1 MDSWLV
7 DIENPLVRGHQVL
20 GRYLLPGLAYIDLFF
35 QAFRDRHEDPLRLDL
50 RNVSIYHPLVVS
62 EDAGVSLVIDCTE
75 TQPGVWKLVVEGSSR
90 RRGASAGESKR
101 YVTAEVHRAA
111 PFVSDER
118 VDLAAVARSAARVV
132 SLDEVYAE
140 CRRRQLVHDEF
151 MRAQGRLYVTDS
163 AIYVDCGLSAAA
175 LESAEHVM
183 FHPTLLDG
191 SAVAAGGLASAWLAD
206 GPSAQLALPLFY
218 ESFRASALLQR
229 RCIARVRRASARRA
243 GELNYSTL
251 EFFDEAGRKIAEL
264 KNLAGKIVRDPS
276 SITEGARARP
286 APGASRA
293 ASATPAPPA
302 LGAGADALLEVEAF
316 LRGVIAE
323 KLRLPVAEIDRAAG
337 YYEMGLDSAGLLD
350 VVRAIEG
357 HVGAPLSPTL
367 LFEHGTIAELSAYL
381 VASGVAS
388 GWSRWRANGEAA
400 GHGHEAAS
408 EGLARAPLGEAPRG
422 SAREET
428 NAGDGEGIAI
438 IGLSGR
444 YPMAS
449 TIAEFWDNLR
459 GARDCIS
466 EIPKGRW
473 DQSRYFDPERG
484 KPGKIYCGFG
494 GFIDG
499 VDEFDPLFFNI
510 SALEA
515 QYMDPQE
522 RLFLQCAYETLEDA
536 GYTRDMLKARGGDV
550 GVFVGV
556 MYEEYQLYGA
566 QTHASQVPYA
576 LSGSGAAVANRVS
589 YFFNLHGPSIA
600 VDTMCSSSL
609 TAIYLACQSLKSGSC
624 AMAIAGGVNV
634 SVHPNKYLLLS
645 QGQFISSEGRCKSF
659 GEGGDGYVP
668 GEGVGAMLLKPL
680 AVAIADEDH
689 VYAVIKG
696 ASVNHGGKAS
706 GFTVPNPAA
715 QAQVI
720 AQALRDAKTD
730 PRTISYVEAHGTGT
744 SLGDPIE
751 IAGLTRAF
759 AQHTADTQ
767 YCAIGSVKSNIG
779 HLESAAGIS
788 GVTKVV
794 LQLRHRTLVPS
805 LHAATLNPHIDFEK
819 TPFRVQRGLED
830 WARPVVTRDGI
841 RTEHPRVAGVS
852 SFGAGG
858 ANAHVIIEEL
868 GAGDEPRPRLP
879 VTRER
884 PALIV
889 LSAKTPDRLQERA
902 RRLLDHLANGTY
914 GDADLAD
921 IAYTLQVGREA
932 LEHRLAFMAATLDEV
947 REKLAIAADGSG
959 ASAKRGAL
967 YRGHAKSDADALS
980 LFTADE
986 ELREAVA
993 KWLQRGKYDKVLELW
1008 VKGLSLDWA
1017 KLYDGVRPRRISLPT
1032 YPFARE
1038 RYWRPDAVDAASDP
1052 RRAIA
1057 AGTSRADVL
1066 HPLLHTNTSD
1076 FAEQRF
1082 TSTFTGHEFFF
1093 ADHVVKGQRTLPG
1106 VAHLEMGRA
1115 ALEIA
1120 GASGDGA
1127 AMSLT
1132 SVAWARPLIV
1142 GDAPAA
1148 VHIRLRPEGDDEF
1161 AYEIYGDRTDGE
1173 EVTYSQGRA
1182 VLGAPGERRVVDIE
1196 SLRARAQRVTLSA
1209 ARCYEIYQSLGFR
1222 YGPAH
1227 RSLRH
1232 VSAGVDDQGS
1242 AFVVARVAL
1251 PEDVADTRG
1260 QYVLHP
1266 SVLDGALQASIGL
1279 LAAHQHDDAAG
1290 AARLALP
1297 FALERLTVLQ
1307 ACPTAVWVHVR
1318 TAADSGSNVQKIDLD
1333 LVDDDGTVC
1342 VELRGF
1348 SSRVYDPAAASPAGA
1363 EKPAAPSVEPFEVMT
1378 FEERWQP
1385 QPLGAESSSR
1395 CRTLVCVLPDASRA
1409 EAVRSALGK
1418 LDPALRTVVLTAAE
1432 QYVKQSGSRYDVVNQ
1447 DAATYAS
1454 ALRDIASEHGTIDAV
1469 LCLRGVQDPSSVGRY
1484 GGLLAL
1490 IQGLDQAG
1498 VTSTRLLFA
1507 GRYESAVARCHL
1519 DAWTTLS
1526 SSLKAV
1532 LPEARVSVM
1541 AWPCATGSA
1550 RTGDWVGEWM
1560 PRVWAELVSSAAE
1573 NVFYEG
1579 GERRVRRLRPTQ
1591 RTSAASLLRRGGTY
1605 LITGGAGG
1613 LGLVFA
1619 RHLCERHGANV
1630 VLTGRS
1636 ELDAAMVERV
1646 RALEAAGG
1654 KAIYAQA
1661 DVCDVERM
1669 RAVVARARDEFGRVD
1684 GVLHAAGVLGG
1695 DLMGKVSLRD
1705 FEKTLAPKIDG
1716 TLALDAA
1723 LDGET
1728 PDFICYFS
1736 SMSAIVGDWGAGS
1749 YALGNRFQIAHAVH
1763 RSERARSRHD
1773 RTKVVA
1779 LAWPVWA
1786 QSGMGMANADATD
1799 VYLEYTGQRALEPE
1813 RGLELFEQLLSEPP
1827 TQQLVIYGAP
1837 SRWQR
1842 RLGLTE
1848 SKAPAGAER
1857 ASPAEA
1863 ARAQESRPAERTSDA
1878 TTLKAQTVRYL
1889 KQLVA
1894 STTELPAARIDAD
1907 ARLEAYGVDSVM
1919 SVRMTGELEKAFGSL
1934 SKTLLFEYQSLAA
1947 LADYFLEHHRG
1958 ALTAVLSS
1966 ASQPAAAGRSETPN
1980 AVTPAAVVRNPART
1994 SRWPLRPARSSRAE
2008 EAARP
2013 AAAALDIAIIGLS
2026 GRYARADDVH
2036 EFWENLKAGRDGITT
2051 IPPERWDHRSHAASM
2066 ELPAEAVLDRG
2077 GFMSGLDSFDHE
2089 FFHFKDDEVDGLDPQ
2104 EKLFLEAVWHL
2115 LEHAGYTSHHIK
2127 TRHHGD
2133 IGVYAGASAFVHAGF
2148 MTGMV
2153 AGRAAGFLHL
2163 SGPTVVVDSHS
2174 ASSTT
2179 ALHLACQALVNG
2191 DCELAIAGG
2200 VHVHSPQLFYAF
2212 ARWQQGMEPERR
2224 GFSDAGGVIMSEG
2237 VGAALLK
2244 PLHAAVR
2251 DGDPIIAVI
2260 KGTALTSAGDM
2271 ANLPPEPTRL
2281 ADVIRKCLKKAGVDA
2296 RTVGCAEAMAMGI
2309 PTGDYCE
2316 FAGFS
2321 KAFREQTKDSGFCAM
2336 GTVES
2341 NIGHS
2346 IAACGI
2352 AQLTKVAL
2360 QIHHAQLVPTIKAE
2374 PLNPQIDLDDSPFYL
2389 QRSLSEWQT
2398 PAGHD
2403 GKRRGVFASRGRSG
2417 TLAAVVLEEPPADV
2431 RGQGSG
2437 GPPDGVERLV
2447 LLSAH
2452 TVKHLHRMA
2461 WNLRRHVAADPHLSL
2476 ADLSYTTALRREPLR
2491 FRLAILAS
2499 TKDELVSRLGEY
2511 LDARAPARPAS
2522 ALQGK
2527 VFFADALSG
2536 DSSIHSLLEPAE
2548 EKRLLETCL
2557 AERNWPK
2564 LAAFWIRGSDLR
2576 AIEGVDRA
2584 FGGRFIQIPLYPFR
2598 EPGGA
2603 TGAVV
2608 S

>member
-1 MDSWLV
+1 
-7 DIENPLVRGHQVL
+7 
-20 GRYLLPGLAYIDLFF
+20 
-35 QAFRDRHEDPLRLDL
+35 
-50 RNVSIYHPLVVS
+50 
-62 EDAGVSLVIDCTE
+62 
-75 TQPGVWKLVVEGSSR
+75 
-90 RRGASAGESKR
+90 
-101 YVTAEVHRAA
+101 
-111 PFVSDER
+111 
-118 VDLAAVARSAARVV
+118 
-132 SLDEVYAE
+132 
-140 CRRRQLVHDEF
+140 
-151 MRAQGRLYVTDS
+151 
-163 AIYVDCGLSAAA
+163 
-175 LESAEHVM
+175 
-183 FHPTLLDG
+183 
-191 SAVAAGGLASAWLAD
+191 
-206 GPSAQLALPLFY
+206 
-218 ESFRASALLQR
+218 
-229 RCIARVRRASARRA
+229 
-243 GELNYSTL
+243 
-251 EFFDEAGRKIAEL
+251 
-264 KNLAGKIVRDPS
+264 
-276 SITEGARARP
+276 
-286 APGASRA
+286 
-293 ASATPAPPA
+293 
-302 LGAGADALLEVEAF
+302 
-316 LRGVIAE
+316 
-323 KLRLPVAEIDRAAG
+323 
-337 YYEMGLDSAGLLD
+337 
-350 VVRAIEG
+350 
-357 HVGAPLSPTL
+357 
-367 LFEHGTIAELSAYL
+367 
-381 VASGVAS
+381 
-388 GWSRWRANGEAA
+388 
-400 GHGHEAAS
+400 
-408 EGLARAPLGEAPRG
+408 
-422 SAREET
+422 
-428 NAGDGEGIAI
+428 
-438 IGLSGR
+438 
-444 YPMAS
+444 
-449 TIAEFWDNLR
+449 
-459 GARDCIS
+459 
-466 EIPKGRW
+466 
-473 DQSRYFDPERG
+473 
-484 KPGKIYCGFG
+484 
-494 GFIDG
+494 
-499 VDEFDPLFFNI
+499 
-510 SALEA
+510 
-515 QYMDPQE
+515 
-522 RLFLQCAYETLEDA
+522 
-536 GYTRDMLKARGGDV
+536 
-550 GVFVGV
+550 
-556 MYEEYQLYGA
+556 
-566 QTHASQVPYA
+566 
-576 LSGSGAAVANRVS
+576 
-589 YFFNLHGPSIA
+589 
-600 VDTMCSSSL
+600 
-609 TAIYLACQSLKSGSC
+609 
-624 AMAIAGGVNV
+624 
-634 SVHPNKYLLLS
+634 
-645 QGQFISSEGRCKSF
+645 
-659 GEGGDGYVP
+659 
-668 GEGVGAMLLKPL
+668 MLLKPL
-680 AVAIADEDH
+680 AAAIADEDH

-715 QAQVI
+715 QAEVI

-767 YCAIGSVKSNIG
+767 YCAIGSVKSNVG

-819 TPFRVQRGLED
+819 TPFRVQRALED
-830 WARPVVTRDGI
+830 WARPVITRDGI

-868 GAGDEPRPRLP
+868 GADDEPRPKVP
-879 VTRER
+879 VTRDR

-902 RRLLDHLANGTY
+902 RRLLDHFANGAY
-914 GDADLAD
+914 GDEDLAD

-932 LEHRLAFMAATLDEV
+932 LDHRLAFMAATLDEA
-947 REKLAIAADGSG
+947 REKLAIAAAGSD
-959 ASAKRGAL
+959 ASATRGTL
-967 YRGHAKSDADALS
+967 FRGHLKSDADALS
-980 LFTADE
+980 LFTDDE

-993 KWLQRGKYDKVLELW
+993 KWVQRGKYDKVLELW
-1008 VKGLSLDWA
+1008 VKGLSFDWA

-1038 RYWRPDAVDAASDP
+1038 RYWRPDAVEAASEP
-1052 RRAIA
+1052 RSAMV

-1093 ADHVVKGQRTLPG
+1093 ADHVVRGQRTLPG

-1120 GASGDGA
+1120 GASGNGA
-1127 AMSLT
+1127 VMSLT
-1132 SVAWARPLIV
+1132 SVAWARPLVV
-1142 GDAPAA
+1142 GDAPTT
-1148 VHIRLRPEGDDEF
+1148 VHIRLYPEGDNEF
-1161 AYEIYGDRTDGE
+1161 AYEIYGARTDGE

-1182 VLGAPGERRVVDIE
+1182 VLATAGERRVVDIE

-1209 ARCYEIYQSLGFR
+1209 EQCYEIYRSLGFR

-1227 RSLRH
+1227 RSLRY
-1232 VSAGVDDQGS
+1232 VSAGVDEQGS
-1242 AFVVARVAL
+1242 TFAVARVAL
-1251 PEDVADTRG
+1251 PGGVAGTRG

-1279 LAAHQHDDAAG
+1279 LAAQQHDDPAG
-1290 AARLALP
+1290 GARLVLP
-1297 FALERLTVLQ
+1297 FALEKLTVLQ
-1307 ACPTAVWVHVR
+1307 ACPTEVWVHVR
-1318 TAADSGSNVQKIDLD
+1318 TAADSSSNVQKIDVD

-1348 SSRVYDPAAASPAGA
+1348 SSRVYDPAAASPADA
-1363 EKPAAPSVEPFEVMT
+1363 EEPTAPSVEPFEVMT

-1385 QPLGAESSSR
+1385 EPLSAESSSR
-1395 CRTLVCVLPDASRA
+1395 YRTLVCVLPDASRA

-1418 LDPALRTVVLTAAE
+1418 LDPRLRTVVLTAAQ
-1432 QYVKQSGSRYDVVNQ
+1432 QYAKQSASHYDVVNE

-1454 ALRDIASEHGTIDAV
+1454 ALKDTASEHGPIDAV
-1469 LCLRGVQDPSSVGRY
+1469 LCLRGVQDPAGVGRY

-1498 VTSTRLLFA
+1498 VTSSRLLFA
-1507 GRYESAVARCHL
+1507 GRYENAVARCHL

-1541 AWPCATGSA
+1541 AWPCATGGA
-1550 RTGDWVGEWM
+1550 RTGDWVNEWM
-1560 PRVWAELVSSAAE
+1560 PRVWAELVSRAAE

-1591 RTSAASLLRRGGTY
+1591 RTAAASLLRRGGTY
-1605 LITGGAGG
+1605 LVTGGAGG

-1619 RHLCERHGANV
+1619 RYLCERHGANV

-1636 ELDAAMVERV
+1636 ELDEAMVERV
-1646 RALEAAGG
+1646 KALEAAGG
-1654 KAIYAQA
+1654 KAIYARA
-1661 DVCDVERM
+1661 DVSDVDRM

-1705 FEKTLAPKIDG
+1705 FEKPLAPKIDG

-1763 RSERARSRHD
+1763 RSERARSGHE
-1773 RTKVVA
+1773 RTKVIA

-1786 QSGMGMANADATD
+1786 QSGMGMANADVTD
-1799 VYLEYTGQRALEPE
+1799 VYLEYTAQRALEPE
-1813 RGLELFEQLLSEPP
+1813 KGLALFEQLLSEAP

-1848 SKAPAGAER
+1848 SKASAGAER

-1863 ARAQESRPAERTSDA
+1863 VRTRESRPAERTSDE
-1878 TTLKAQTVRYL
+1878 TTLKAQTIRYL

-1947 LADYFLEHHRG
+1947 LADYFLKHHRG

-1966 ASQPAAAGRSETPN
+1966 ASQPAAVGRGETPN
-1980 AVTPAAVVRNPART
+1980 AVTPVAVARDSART
-1994 SRWPLRPARSSRAE
+1994 SRWPMRPARPSRAE

-2013 AAAALDIAIIGLS
+2013 AAGALDIAIIGLS
-2026 GRYARADDVH
+2026 GRYPGADDVH

-2051 IPPERWDHRSHAASM
+2051 IPPERWDHRHHAASAIF
-2066 ELPAEAVLDRG
+2066 PGAEAAPDWG
-2077 GFMSGLDSFDHE
+2077 GFVSGVDSFEHE
-2089 FFHFKDDEVDGLDPQ
+2089 FFHIKDDEVDGLDPQ
-2104 EKLFLEAVWHL
+2104 EKVFLEAVWHL
-2115 LEHAGYTSHHIK
+2115 LEHAGYTSHHVK
-2127 TRHHGD
+2127 TRHHGN
-2133 IGVYAGASAFVHAGF
+2133 IGVFAGASAFAHAGSI
-2148 MTGMV
+2148 TGMV
-2153 AGRAAGFLHL
+2153 AGRASGFLRL

-2179 ALHLACQALVNG
+2179 ALHLACQALVSG

-2200 VHVHSPQLFYAF
+2200 VYLQSPQLFYAF
-2212 ARWQQGMEPERR
+2212 GRWQQGMQRECR
-2224 GFSDAGGVIMSEG
+2224 GFSNAGGLVISEA

-2251 DGDPIIAVI
+2251 DGDPVLAVI
-2260 KGTALTSAGDM
+2260 KGTALISAGDM

-2281 ADVIRKCLKKAGVDA
+2281 ADVIKKCLIKGGVDA
-2296 RTVGCAEAMAMGI
+2296 RTLGCAEPMAMGLLN
-2309 PTGDYCE
+2309 PDYCE

-2321 KAFREQTKDSGFCAM
+2321 KAFREQTTDKGFCSM

-2341 NIGHS
+2341 SIGHS

-2374 PLNPQIDLDDSPFYL
+2374 PLNPQIDFADSPFYL
-2389 QRSLSEWQT
+2389 QRSLAEWRT

-2403 GKRRGVFASRGRSG
+2403 AKRRGVFASRGRSG

-2431 RGQGSG
+2431 RGQGSAG
-2437 GPPDGVERLV
+2437 SSDGVERLV

-2461 WNLRRHVAADPHLSL
+2461 RNLRRHVAADPHLSL

-2499 TKDELVSRLGEY
+2499 TSGELVSRLGEY
-2511 LDARAPARPAS
+2511 LDAQAPAQSAS
-2522 ALQGK
+2522 GLQGK

-2536 DSSIHSLLEPAE
+2536 DSSIHGLLEPAE

-2557 AERNWPK
+2557 AERYWSK

-2576 AIEGVDRA
+2576 AIEGVERA
-2584 FGGRFIQIPLYPFR
+2584 FGGRFIQVPLYPFR
-2598 EPGGA
+2598 EPGNASGA
-2603 TGAVV
+2603 AV